1 MTILQNIFNNTSSSE
16 RSKRSDLKEVK
27 ESIQKEHFLP
37 TIILKLSADCS
48 KYFFQDYDNP

>member
-1 MTILQNIFNNTSSSE
+1 MEEAKDQNN
-16 RSKRSDLKEVK
+16 LKEVK